1 MNQES
6 IVESA
11 IQPRRWLSGAGIS
24 PHRLNPVSKAS
35 AMKLELDSIVLI
47 ASADKTLS
55 FSKSSYKQFRRLL
68 ATVGGNLDE
77 SNSDV
82 VLQAVDF
89 LLYSNSDWSVS
100 VRSVIAE
107 LQDQQLAFDEF
118 ELEVIAG

>member
-1 MNQES
+1 MT
-6 IVESA
+6 V
-11 IQPRRWLSGAGIS
+11 
-24 PHRLNPVSKAS
+24 
-35 AMKLELDSIVLI
+35 ELDSIILI
-47 ASADKTLS
+47 ASTDNTLS
-55 FSKSSYKQFRRLL
+55 FSKSSYGLFRALL

-77 SNSDV
+77 SNSTV

-118 ELEVIAG
+118 ELEVMAG